1 MAQHIA
7 PGRTLWRYFP
17 WMVAGGLALVVA
29 VNATMAVLAL
39 RSAPG
44 LAVQGSFSVSN
55 AYGTIQAEARRQI
68 GLGWSL
74 DVAVRD
80 GRVEVRLADA
90 RGAVLPDAAVKA
102 VATRPVANYTPIDL
116 GMGEATPGLFRSDI
130 VLPGQGQW
138 DVLFVAT
145 SHGRTFR
152 HTRRVHVP

>member
-1 MAQHIA
+1 MAQQIA
-7 PGRTLWRYFP
+7 SGRSLWQYFP
-17 WMVAGGLALVVA
+17 WMVAGGLAIVVA
-29 VNATMAVLAL
+29 VNGTMAVLAM

-44 LAVQGSFSVSN
+44 LAVQGSFATSN

-74 DVAVRD
+74 DVAVRE
-80 GRVEVRLADA
+80 GRVEVRLA
-90 RGAVLPDAAVKA
+90 GAGGAALPGAALTA
-102 VATRPVANYTPIDL
+102 IATRPIGTYAPLDL
-116 GMGEATPGLFRSDI
+116 GLIQATPGLFRSDI

-145 SHGRTFR
+145 SEGRTFR

>member
-1 MAQHIA
+1 MAQQTA
-7 PGRTLWRYFP
+7 SDRTLWQYFP
-17 WMVAGGLALVVA
+17 WMVAGGLAIVVA
-29 VNATMAVLAL
+29 VNATMAVLAH

-44 LAVQGSFSVSN
+44 LAVQGSFATSN

-90 RGAVLPDAAVKA
+90 RGAALPGAAVQA
-102 VATRPVANYTPIDL
+102 IATRPVANYAPIDL
-116 GMGEATPGLFRSDI
+116 GMGESTAGLFRSDI
-130 VLPGQGQW
+130 ALPGQGQW

-152 HTRRVHVP
+152 HTRRIHVP